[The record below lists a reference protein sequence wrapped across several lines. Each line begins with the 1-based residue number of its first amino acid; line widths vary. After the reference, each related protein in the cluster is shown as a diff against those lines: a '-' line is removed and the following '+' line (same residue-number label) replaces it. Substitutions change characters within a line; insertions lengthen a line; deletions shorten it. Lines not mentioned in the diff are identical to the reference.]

1 MDLPL
6 LPILPSLLDQA
17 SRLQRDKDSF
27 IRESADQ
34 QPSGPPTRAC
44 SCRNSVPHRVT
55 KQRCAGWGRG
65 RWRVTHREILP
76 PGATG
81 PWSSPFCGNGENRFG
96 CVLLPRRRPSR
107 RLGASG
113 RCFWWCLLPK
123 PLLQQ
128 RGDSRALGARN
139 RLLGGSIRSAS
150 THSSF
155 VFEAYTE
162 VFYRAEGF
170 VLSVKATRSLPP
182 GSSWADSELRA
193 CRAVLCSA
201 PFPRPPEPCPPRLPR
216 RPLPPATRAFF
227 PNSQMR
233 ELVCSDLPISLS
245 FV

>member
-81 PWSSPFCGNGENRFG
+81 LWSSPFCGNGENRFG

-123 PLLQQ
+123 L
-128 RGDSRALGARN
+128 SF
-139 RLLGGSIRSAS
+139 GSEEI
-150 THSSF
+150 
-155 VFEAYTE
+155 
-162 VFYRAEGF
+162 
-170 VLSVKATRSLPP
+170 
-182 GSSWADSELRA
+182 
-193 CRAVLCSA
+193 
-201 PFPRPPEPCPPRLPR
+201 PEPWEPETGCWEAAFVQHPLIPRSFSKPTR
-216 RPLPPATRAFF
+216 RSSTGQKAM
-227 PNSQMR
+227 S
-233 ELVCSDLPISLS
+233 
-245 FV
+245 